1 MKNSINYSQ
10 RKYVM
15 RKYFKRN
22 YAMSFIHVLPIY
34 VLLFG
39 LAICQDPPD
48 PPDAVTKVGT
58 SAANWLKIESG
69 TRGIAMGGSQV
80 ASGRGISGAYYNPAS
95 IAFIEA
101 SEVYYSKSNYLAGI
115 THNSLGYGAKLS
127 PVDYFGIHLFYLDS
141 GDIERTTELFPD
153 GMDEYYN
160 VTDLSFR
167 MVYGRQ
173 LTDRLRVGAS
183 IKYIR
188 EVIYT
193 MQMQSFVFD
202 LGSNFNTG
210 IYGIKLGMSVNNFG
224 PDVRFTGEGLEK
236 VVPDSTDISGKLSKI
251 TQKFSVPLVFRLG
264 IQKYLIGEDEESID
278 RLSVSID
285 AINPIDYTVYGGVG
299 AEYAWNNMAFI
310 RAGTHFLHDTA
321 GLSLG
326 GGLKWSMIAVDYAY
340 VNYGVL
346 KETHQFGIS
355 LDF

>member
-1 MKNSINYSQ
+1 MKNSINNNQGKYVE
-10 RKYVM
+10 RNYVM
-15 RKYFKRN
+15 RLFY
-22 YAMSFIHVLPIY
+22 VLTIY
-34 VLLFG
+34 VLLFSI
-39 LAICQDPPD
+39 AICQDPPD

-58 SAANWLKIESG
+58 SAANWLKVESG

-95 IAFIEA
+95 IAFIEG

-115 THNSLGYGAKLS
+115 THNTIGYGTRLT
-127 PVDYFGIHLFYLDS
+127 PTDYFALHLFYLDS
-141 GDIERTTELFPD
+141 GDMEVTTVPSPNGTGEMF
-153 GMDEYYN
+153 N
-160 VTDLSFR
+160 VLDISLR
-167 MVYGRQ
+167 LIYGKQ
-173 LTDRLRVGAS
+173 LTDRLRIGGS

-188 EVIYT
+188 EEIYT

-210 IYGIKLGMSVNNFG
+210 IYGLKLGMSVSNFG
-224 PDVRFTGEGLEK
+224 PDVQFTGEGLNK

-264 IQKYLIGEDEESID
+264 IEKYLIGEDEESIN
-278 RLSVSID
+278 RLTVSAD
-285 AINPIDYTVYGGVG
+285 AINPIDYTVYVGIG
-299 AEYAWNNMAFI
+299 AEYSWNNMAFI
-310 RAGTHFLHDTA
+310 RGGTHLFHDTA

-326 GGLKWSMIAVDYAY
+326 GGLKWSMVVVDYAY

-355 LDF
+355 LNF